1 MANAGV
7 FINSI
12 LVLDSSSGSRIHAKY
27 FAPEFAGAPEKQ
39 LAFEKKL
46 HAKSVGS
53 TDIDVMMLEGSLAV
67 YTMGSDVYFY
77 VVGGVSENEIILQLV
92 LDAFIG
98 TLKSVLKG
106 HLDKHTILDNL
117 ELLLLTVDE
126 IVDAGTVLET
136 DSNVLSKRVMLRNPD
151 GSSAVPSISITNPS
165 ELTLT
170 GAFNIAKEGFAKFT
184 RS

>member
-1 MANAGV
+1 M
-7 FINSI
+7 
-12 LVLDSSSGSRIHAKY
+12 L
-27 FAPEFAGAPEKQ
+27 
-39 LAFEKKL
+39 
-46 HAKSVGS
+46 
-53 TDIDVMMLEGSLAV
+53 LEGSLAV
-67 YTMGSDVYFY
+67 YSMGADVFFY
-77 VVGGVSENEIILQLV
+77 VIGSVHENEIMLQMV
-92 LDAFIG
+92 LDAFTG

-151 GSSAVPSISITNPS
+151 GTAAAPTINIANPA
-165 ELTLT
+165 ELTLSS
-170 GAFNIAKEGFAKFT
+170 AFNIAREGFAKFT